1 MARFNFSLGGYVVQ
15 VRKQAV
21 VSMRTERIL
30 DLLADECLAEEEKL
44 TRGPGWFDSSWE
56 LVRGLEVQEGL
67 PGDAGLNE
75 WLAVCL
81 RNDRRP
87 VSRAVGRVGQ

>member
-1 MARFNFSLGGYVVQ
+1 MARFNFNLGGYVVQ

-21 VSMRTERIL
+21 VSLRTERIL
-30 DLLADECLAEEEKL
+30 DMLADECMPEEEKL
-44 TRGPGWFDSSWE
+44 TRGPDWFDPSWE
-56 LVRGLEVQEGL
+56 LVRGLEVREGL
-67 PGDAGLNE
+67 PGDVDLNE

-87 VSRAVGRVGQ
+87 ASRALDRAGL